1 MQLNR
6 YLIRPAIQRALDEE
20 LYPGDTTG
28 GFLVDDQQPGEAQ
41 IYVKEAGVVCGLL
54 MVDETVK
61 TLDADA
67 EITWLAADGDEVK
80 PGDVLLR
87 IRTKAWV
94 LFAIE
99 RVALDWI
106 QYLSGIATKTRR
118 YVKLIEPYGTRLT
131 DTRKGVPG
139 IRLLQKYAVRVG
151 GGHNHLFGLHNAILV
166 KDNHIKAAGSITQAV
181 ETLRHNAQ
189 HTFKIEIE
197 CESLEQVRE
206 ALTAGAD
213 IIMFD
218 NMTLDDMKEGLRIV
232 DGRAMTEASGGI
244 NEETIIPI
252 AETGVD
258 IISVGALT
266 HSVTA
271 IDVSM
276 DMGEIKPSARRV
288 IAERRSAAD

>member
-61 TLDADA
+61 TLDTDA
-67 EITWLAADGDEVK
+67 EITWLVADGDEVQ

-181 ETLRHNAQ
+181 ETLRQNAQ

-244 NEETIIPI
+244 IEETIIPI

-276 DMGEIKPSARRV
+276 DMGEIKTSARRV

>member
-67 EITWLAADGDEVK
+67 EITWLVADGDEVQ

-151 GGHNHLFGLHNAILV
+151 GGHNHIFGLHNAILV

-244 NEETIIPI
+244 IEETIIPI

>member
-61 TLDADA
+61 TLDTDA
-67 EITWLAADGDEVK
+67 EITWLVADGDEVQ

-244 NEETIIPI
+244 IEETIIPI

-276 DMGEIKPSARRV
+276 DMGEIKTSARRV